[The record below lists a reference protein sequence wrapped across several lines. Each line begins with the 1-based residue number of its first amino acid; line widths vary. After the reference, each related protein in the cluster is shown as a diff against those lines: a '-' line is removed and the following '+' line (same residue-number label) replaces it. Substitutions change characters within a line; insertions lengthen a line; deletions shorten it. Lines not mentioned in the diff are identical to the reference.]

1 MPKQLVIKVQS
12 DGSVRVETVGLSGDA
27 CLEYAQVAQDMCGA
41 ALTDQTLT
49 PDYYAVV
56 EEGPARA
63 ETDDLT

>member
-12 DGSVRVETVGLSGDA
+12 DGSVRVETVGLRGDA

-41 ALTDQTLT
+41 VLTGQTLT